1 MKIRISMIAFAVF
14 VFLSISA
21 MAEDWKDVP
30 MVDTMCATKAKAKP
44 DEHPRSCAL
53 QCQGSGYGIVTPDGT
68 YLKFDADGNAQAVAA
83 LKASKKTDHLRV
95 SVSGTRE
102 GDTIKVKSLS
112 M

>member
-1 MKIRISMIAFAVF
+1 MKVRISLIAVAAFMA
-14 VFLSISA
+14 LAASA
-21 MAEDWKDVP
+21 LAEEWKDVP
-30 MVDTMCATKAKAKP
+30 MVDTMCSTKAKAKP

-53 QCQGSGYGIVTPDGT
+53 QCQGSGYGIVISDGT
-68 YLKFDADGNAQAVAA
+68 FLKFDKAGNAQAVAA

-102 GDTIKVKSLS
+102 GDTIKVLSLS